1 MSKKA
6 TGIRVVREWCN
17 GWERWELIPPSPPA
31 VRPLELAVAGEGDVF
46 AVPARQVVSVPLWLD
61 SDDPAVV
68 DAAVL
73 LEMEVRG
80 FASEGVLPD
89 TSVRQITRENGRTLV
104 VVAVFPADFEK
115 RFPDVAAQRYDVS
128 AALLPLDED
137 ALTIWREGGEYV
149 AAYTR
154 GRDLVHWSTWDA
166 AASGR
171 EVQTWLKSATLSLLA
186 SGVITRRP
194 RHVVVDDGLSV
205 SDLGFDHSPIVRPL
219 GPPALEMARCDW
231 RPASAIDAERRQL
244 GRARF
249 RRIAFAVGV
258 AYALVICVAGGY
270 LAWLDVQASR
280 LSSEVDVLQAE
291 ATQIQPMIRQWQ
303 SVGPSIDSRRFP
315 LEILRQVVESL
326 PPQGIRLTIFDVAPD
341 RVTIEGE
348 AISAS
353 HAAKYFETV
362 SHQAGMADIDW
373 QMPPPALLPNNTA
386 RFQIVGASR

>member
-6 TGIRVVREWCN
+6 TGIRVVRQWCN
-17 GWERWELIPPSPPA
+17 GWERWELIPSSPA
-31 VRPLELAVAGEGDVF
+31 TVRSLELAVAGEGDVF
-46 AVPARQVVSVPLWLD
+46 AVPARQVVAVPLWLD
-61 SDDPAVV
+61 ADDPATV

-80 FASEGVLPD
+80 FASEGVMPD
-89 TSVRQITRENGRTLV
+89 TSARHIAREGGRTLV
-104 VVAVFPADFEK
+104 VIAVFPQDFEK

-128 AALLPLDED
+128 AALLPLNENS
-137 ALTIWREGGEYV
+137 LTVWREGGEYV

-154 GRDLVHWSTWDA
+154 GSDLVHWSTWDA
-166 AASGR
+166 AATGR
-171 EVQTWLKSATLSLLA
+171 EIQTWLKSATLSLLA

-194 RHVVVDDGLSV
+194 QQIVVDDGLSV
-205 SDLGFDHSPIVRPL
+205 SDLGFDHSPVVRPL
-219 GPPALEMARCDW
+219 GPPALERAKCDW
-231 RPASAIDAERRQL
+231 RPASAVDAERRKA

-249 RRIAFAVGV
+249 RRIGLAVAV
-258 AYALVICVAGGY
+258 AYALIVLVAGGY
-270 LAWLDVQASR
+270 LAWLNVQASR
-280 LSSEVDVLQAE
+280 LSTDVDALQAE

-326 PPQGIRLTIFDVAPD
+326 PPQGIRLTIFDVAPE
-341 RVTIEGE
+341 RITVEGE

-386 RFQIVGASR
+386 RFQIVGTSR